1 MASYHDSVADI
12 IGNTPM
18 VKLNRVVEG
27 IKADKILVKLE
38 MHAAALPPP
47 SCWLSC
53 LRPG

>member
-27 IKADKILVKLE
+27 IKAEKILVKLE
-38 MHAAALPPP
+38 MHAAALPP
-47 SCWLSC
+47 SCCSLSC